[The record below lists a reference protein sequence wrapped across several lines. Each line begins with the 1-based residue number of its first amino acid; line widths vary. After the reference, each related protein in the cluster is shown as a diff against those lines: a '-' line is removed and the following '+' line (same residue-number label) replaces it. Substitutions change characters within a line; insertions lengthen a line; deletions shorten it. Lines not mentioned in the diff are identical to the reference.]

1 MLTAEYLENQ
11 ETHEQNR
18 SHRLPIHRDWSCVYR
33 NRSNWT
39 PRILSYRRCV
49 FGFGVYYAAKSVLK
63 LISRTQLGSA
73 TNGPCDTR
81 LFVFGFKSFKI
92 Y

>member
-1 MLTAEYLENQ
+1 MLLIVGVGE
-11 ETHEQNR
+11 
-18 SHRLPIHRDWSCVYR
+18 
-33 NRSNWT
+33 
-39 PRILSYRRCV
+39 RIIATVRRMIELTELDKEV
-49 FGFGVYYAAKSVLK
+49 ELLVIDL
-63 LISRTQLGSA
+63 SRTQLGSA